1 MTHLSRRAL
10 LGTAAAA
17 STLAMPAVVAAQTQ
31 INITIAASHPT
42 TIAWIWAMQQAL
54 MPTVNRELEASR
66 FRIRWREAFGGT
78 LYRFTETRTAVR
90 DGITDVGFVGTL
102 WEGSSMPLQNV
113 TYFTPFATDDL
124 RVQTNVMERMH
135 AEMPEMQR
143 AWTENN
149 MINLGSC
156 GTETYD
162 LWTTFPIRT
171 LDDLR
176 NRRISAPG
184 VSASW
189 LRGTGAVAV
198 DGALTTY
205 YTDIQTGVSEGALS
219 FASGIFPVRVHEVAR
234 FITRVNVGCMYVGGI
249 GMNRQTFNRLDP
261 VVQNAFRAGGRAY
274 TEALTNRVLET
285 SAANMQEMVNRGAT
299 ISDFPAA
306 ERQRWVDGL
315 PDIAGD
321 WARTNEGRGQPAR
334 RVLAA
339 YMDGLRT
346 GGSRPA
352 RAWSA

>member
-1 MTHLSRRAL
+1 MTKLSRRAALAGTTAL
-10 LGTAAAA
+10 LAAPRIA
-17 STLAMPAVVAAQTQ
+17 AAQTQ

-54 MPTVNRELEASR
+54 MPTVNRELESTR

-78 LYRFTETRTAVR
+78 LYRFTETRTAVK
-90 DGITDVGFVGTL
+90 DGIADVGFVGTL
-102 WEGSSMPLQNV
+102 WEGSAMPLQNV
-113 TYFTPFATDDL
+113 TYFTPFATDNL
-124 RVQTNVMERMH
+124 PLQVAVMERMH

-143 AWTENN
+143 AWTENS
-149 MINLGSC
+149 MVYLGSC

-162 LWTTFPIRT
+162 LWTTFPVRT

-176 NRRISAPG
+176 NRKISAPG

-219 FASGIFPVRVHEVAR
+219 FPSGIFPVRVHEVAK

-249 GMNRQTFNRLDP
+249 GMNRDTFRRLDP
-261 VVQNAFRAGGRAY
+261 VVQEAFRAGGRAY
-274 TEALTNRVLET
+274 TEALTKRVLET
-285 SAANMQEMVNRGAT
+285 SAANLAAMAQAGAT

-306 ERQRWVDGL
+306 ERQRWIDGL

-334 RVLAA
+334 KVLAA
-339 YMDGLRT
+339 YMEGLRA
-346 GGSRPA
+346 GGATPG
-352 RAWSA
+352 RAWTA

>member
-1 MTHLSRRAL
+1 MTMLTRRAL

-17 STLAMPAVVAAQTQ
+17 PLAAPAVVAAQTQ

-54 MPTVNRELEASR
+54 MPTVNQALESTR

-78 LYRFTETRTAVR
+78 LYRFTETRNAVK

-102 WEGSSMPLQNV
+102 WEGSAMPLQNI
-113 TYFTPFATDDL
+113 TYFAPFATDNL
-124 RVQTNVMERMH
+124 RLQIDVMEKMH

-149 MINLGSC
+149 MVNLGSC

-176 NRRISAPG
+176 NRKISAPG
-184 VSASW
+184 VSATW
-189 LRGTGAVAV
+189 LGGTGAVPV
-198 DGALTTY
+198 NGALTTY

-234 FITRVNVGCMYVGGI
+234 FITKVNVGCMYVGGI

-261 VVQNAFRAGGRAY
+261 VVQNAFRAGGKAY
-274 TEALTNRVLET
+274 TEALTNRVIET
-285 SAANMQEMVNRGAT
+285 SSQNMAEMGQRGAQ
-299 ISDFPAA
+299 ISELPAA
-306 ERQRWVDGL
+306 ERARWIAGV

-321 WARTNEGRGQPAR
+321 WVRTNEGRGQPAR
-334 RVLAA
+334 KVLGA
-339 YMDGLRT
+339 YMEGLRA
-346 GGSRPA
+346 GGAAPG
-352 RAWSA
+352 RAWAA

>member
-1 MTHLSRRAL
+1 MTNWTRRAL

-17 STLAMPAVVAAQTQ
+17 PLAAPNVLAAQTQ

-54 MPTVNRELEASR
+54 MPTVNKELENTR

-78 LYRFTETRTAVR
+78 LYRFTETRNAVK

-102 WEGSSMPLQNV
+102 WEGSAMPLQNV
-113 TYFTPFATDDL
+113 TYFTPFATDNL
-124 RVQTNVMERMH
+124 RLQVDVMEKMH

-143 AWTENN
+143 AWTENT
-149 MINLGSC
+149 MVYLGSC

-162 LWTTFPIRT
+162 LWTTFPVRT

-189 LRGTGAVAV
+189 LGGTGAVPV
-198 DGALTTY
+198 NGALTTY

-219 FASGIFPVRVHEVAR
+219 FPSGIFPVRVHEVAKY
-234 FITRVNVGCMYVGGI
+234 ITRVNVGCMYVGGI

-261 VVQNAFRAGGRAY
+261 VVQAAFRAGGKAY
-274 TEALTNRVLET
+274 TSALTNRVLET
-285 SAANMQEMVNRGAT
+285 SEANLAEMAAKGAE
-299 ISDFPAA
+299 ISTFPAA

-321 WARTNEGRGQPAR
+321 WARANEGRSQPAKK
-334 RVLAA
+334 VLAA
-339 YMDGLRT
+339 YMDGLRA
-346 GGSRPA
+346 GGATPG
-352 RAWSA
+352 RAWTA

>member
-1 MTHLSRRAL
+1 MTGFTRRAL

-17 STLAMPAVVAAQTQ
+17 PLATPAVLAAQTQ
-31 INITIAASHPT
+31 VNITIAASHPT

-54 MPTVNRELEASR
+54 MPTVNKELENTR

-78 LYRFTETRTAVR
+78 LYRFTETRNAVK

-102 WEGSSMPLQNV
+102 WEGSAMPLQNV

-124 RVQTNVMERMH
+124 RLQVAVMEKMH
-135 AEMPEMQR
+135 AEMPEMQK
-143 AWTENN
+143 AWTENA
-149 MINLGSC
+149 MVYLGSC

-162 LWTTFPIRT
+162 LWTTFPVRT

-189 LRGTGAVAV
+189 LGGTGAVAV
-198 DGALTTY
+198 NGALTTY
-205 YTDIQTGVSEGALS
+205 YTDIQTGVSEGTMS
-219 FASGIFPVRVHEVAR
+219 FPSGIFPVRVHEVAKY
-234 FITRVNVGCMYVGGI
+234 ITRVNIGCMYVGGI

-261 VVQNAFRAGGRAY
+261 VVQAAFRAGGRAY

-285 SAANMQEMVNRGAT
+285 SAANMAEMVAKGAEMST
-299 ISDFPAA
+299 LPAA

-321 WARTNEGRGQPAR
+321 WARANEGRSQPAKK
-334 RVLAA
+334 VLAA
-339 YMDGLRT
+339 YMDGLRA
-346 GGSRPA
+346 GGAAPG
-352 RAWSA
+352 RAWAA

>member
-1 MTHLSRRAL
+1 MSLITRRLL

-17 STLAMPAVVAAQTQ
+17 PLAAPGIVAAQTQ

-54 MPTVNRELEASR
+54 MPMVNQQLENTR

-78 LYRFTETRTAVR
+78 LYRFTETRNAVK

-102 WEGSSMPLQNV
+102 WEGSAMPLQNV
-113 TYFTPFATDDL
+113 TDFTPFATDNL
-124 RVQTNVMERMH
+124 PLQVAVMEKMTN
-135 AEMPEMQR
+135 EMPEMQR

-149 MINLGSC
+149 MVYLGSC

-176 NRRISAPG
+176 NRKISAPG

-189 LRGTGAVAV
+189 LAGTGAVAV
-198 DGALTTY
+198 NGALTTY

-219 FASGIFPVRVHEVAR
+219 FASGIFPVRVHEVAKY
-234 FITRVNVGCMYVGGI
+234 ITRVNVGCMYVGGI

-261 VVQNAFRAGGRAY
+261 VVQAAFRAGGRAY
-274 TEALTNRVLET
+274 TEALTKRVVET
-285 SAANMQEMVNRGAT
+285 SSANMQEMVQKGAVM
-299 ISDFPAA
+299 SEFPAA
-306 ERQRWVDGL
+306 ERARWVAGL

-321 WARTNEGRGQPAR
+321 WARTNEGRNQPAR
-334 RVLAA
+334 KVLDA
-339 YMDGLRT
+339 YMTGLRA
-346 GGSRPA
+346 GGATPA
-352 RAWSA
+352 RNWAA